1 MYWSRFN
8 FLYESDKYGF
18 LLYNTRT
25 NALLSLTEKLYLS
38 LREISQGGAFN
49 KLSNEVVNSLKKA
62 KVIVGL
68 LDDDNFV
75 VQKKYTKYNRD
86 FSKEALGIVIV
97 PTYACNFKCPYC
109 YETNLPQSVMN
120 DVVEARLIDFIKSSR
135 GKENLHICWH
145 GGEPLLAFDR
155 ISSFLSRLERESSIV
170 LQNHSMV
177 TNGYLLDDEKC
188 LVLKKHKLKSIQIT
202 IDGLPISHN
211 KSRIHKS
218 GNPTFDVIIKNI
230 LRVFSIIPD
239 CHVIIRV
246 NIHKDNKDDYPALY
260 KYLTELFG
268 GNNYSIDMSY
278 ANDHGNGC
286 KVACFTEKEKLLYI
300 ADLMR
305 QHGFNKID
313 IYPCLQLG
321 GCVATC
327 ANSFVVGPLGELY
340 KCWVDVGV
348 ADKKVGSIFENK
360 MNLSLISEYAVGTDM
375 FSDENCLQCSLLPI
389 CDGGCN
395 LRRFEAKQKNEE
407 FSLCPID
414 KDKIPLLLDLY
425 YEQKFSRK

>member
-75 VQKKYTKYNRD
+75 VQKK
-86 FSKEALGIVIV
+86 FV
-97 PTYACNFKCPYC
+97 
-109 YETNLPQSVMN
+109 
-120 DVVEARLIDFIKSSR
+120 
-135 GKENLHICWH
+135 
-145 GGEPLLAFDR
+145 
-155 ISSFLSRLERESSIV
+155 
-170 LQNHSMV
+170 
-177 TNGYLLDDEKC
+177 
-188 LVLKKHKLKSIQIT
+188 KSIQIT

-268 GNNYSIDMSY
+268 GNNYSINMSY

>member
-1 MYWSRFN
+1 M
-8 FLYESDKYGF
+8 
-18 LLYNTRT
+18 
-25 NALLSLTEKLYLS
+25 
-38 LREISQGGAFN
+38 
-49 KLSNEVVNSLKKA
+49 KKA

-268 GNNYSIDMSY
+268 GNNYSY
-278 ANDHGNGC
+278 QY
-286 KVACFTEKEKLLYI
+286 V
-300 ADLMR
+300 
-305 QHGFNKID
+305 
-313 IYPCLQLG
+313 
-321 GCVATC
+321 
-327 ANSFVVGPLGELY
+327 
-340 KCWVDVGV
+340 
-348 ADKKVGSIFENK
+348 
-360 MNLSLISEYAVGTDM
+360 
-375 FSDENCLQCSLLPI
+375 
-389 CDGGCN
+389 
-395 LRRFEAKQKNEE
+395 
-407 FSLCPID
+407 LC
-414 KDKIPLLLDLY
+414 
-425 YEQKFSRK
+425 E